1 MYIILIMKKKSLFEK
16 QKFTFKRKCY
26 KKDCSNPGIY
36 KAPKSKNEIKNYI
49 WFCEEHIKSYNKEW
63 DYCKDM
69 TQKEIEKHIQLDTIG
84 WRPTWNF
91 STASRKFK
99 DFEKIFSNYFDF
111 FKKKKNQHK
120 INKNNSLL
128 KNALKILNIN
138 NENINIKLV
147 ENKYKKLV
155 KKYHPDVNKGNKKY
169 EEKLKK
175 INKAFEEIKKQLI
188 TKLN

>member
-1 MYIILIMKKKSLFEK
+1 MDGDQL
-16 QKFTFKRKCY
+16 
-26 KKDCSNPGIY
+26 GIFRQQVENL
-36 KAPKSKNEIKNYI
+36 KISK
-49 WFCEEHIKSYNKEW
+49 
-63 DYCKDM
+63 
-69 TQKEIEKHIQLDTIG
+69 
-84 WRPTWNF
+84 
-91 STASRKFK
+91 
-99 DFEKIFSNYFDF
+99 KIFFNYFDF

-175 INKAFEEIKKQLI
+175 VNKAFEEIKKQLI

>member
-84 WRPTWNF
+84 WRPTWDF

>member
-1 MYIILIMKKKSLFEK
+1 LYIILIMKKKSLFEK

>member
-1 MYIILIMKKKSLFEK
+1 MKKKSLFEK
-16 QKFTFKRKCY
+16 QKFTFRRKCY

-84 WRPTWNF
+84 WRPTWDF
-91 STASRKFK
+91 STTSIKFK
-99 DFEKIFSNYFDF
+99 DFEKKFSNYFDF

>member
-1 MYIILIMKKKSLFEK
+1 MKKKSLFEK
-16 QKFTFKRKCY
+16 EKFTFKRKCY
-26 KKDCSNPGIY
+26 KKGCTNPGIY
-36 KAPKSKNEIKNYI
+36 KAPKSKNEIKNYV
-49 WFCEEHIKSYNKEW
+49 WFCEDHIKSYNKEW

-91 STASRKFK
+91 STTNLKFK
-99 DFEKIFSNYFDF
+99 NLEKLFFNYFVF
-111 FKKKKNQHK
+111 FKKKKNGAK
-120 INKNNSLL
+120 INKNNSLF

-138 NENINIKLV
+138 NKNITFQSV

-155 KKYHPDVNKGNKKY
+155 KKYHPDKNKGDKKY

-175 INKAFEEIKKQLI
+175 INQAFEEIKKQLV

>member
-1 MYIILIMKKKSLFEK
+1 MKKKSLFEK

-26 KKDCSNPGIY
+26 KKDCLNPGIY

-63 DYCKDM
+63 DYCKNM

-91 STASRKFK
+91 STSIINFK
-99 DFEKIFSNYFDF
+99 NFNNIFSDYFDF
-111 FKKKKNQHK
+111 FKKKKYQSK
-120 INKNNSLL
+120 INKKNSLL
-128 KNALKILNIN
+128 KKALKVLNIN
-138 NENINIKLV
+138 NEKVTIKLV
-147 ENKYKKLV
+147 KNKYKKLV
-155 KKYHPDVNKGNKKY
+155 KKYHPDVNKGNKKH

-175 INKAFEEIKKQLI
+175 VNKAFEEIKKRLI

>member
-1 MYIILIMKKKSLFEK
+1 MLIMKKKSLFEK

-26 KKDCSNPGIY
+26 KKDCLNPGIY

-84 WRPTWNF
+84 WRPTWDF

-99 DFEKIFSNYFDF
+99 DFEKIIFSPLEPL
-111 FKKKKNQHK
+111 
-120 INKNNSLL
+120 S
-128 KNALKILNIN
+128 
-138 NENINIKLV
+138 
-147 ENKYKKLV
+147 
-155 KKYHPDVNKGNKKY
+155 HPDLIIRRFVLRSSY
-169 EEKLKK
+169 ATDIDPLKVK
-175 INKAFEEIKKQLI
+175 S
-188 TKLN
+188 

>member
-1 MYIILIMKKKSLFEK
+1 LYIILIMKKKSLFEK
-16 QKFTFKRKCY
+16 QKFTFRRKCY

-84 WRPTWNF
+84 WRPTWDF

>member
-16 QKFTFKRKCY
+16 QKFTFRRKCY
-26 KKDCSNPGIY
+26 KKDCLNSGIY

-99 DFEKIFSNYFDF
+99 DFEEIFSNYFDF

>member
-1 MYIILIMKKKSLFEK
+1 MLIMKKKSLFEK

-26 KKDCSNPGIY
+26 KKDCLNPGIY

-84 WRPTWNF
+84 WRPTWDV